1 METVGWATA
10 VVATLG
16 GCVLVVSYLLDQVPA
31 LADKAVRALTAVR
44 RLRDEWHRK

>member
-16 GCVLVVSYLLDQVPA
+16 GCFLILGYVLDQIPA
-31 LADKAVRALTAVR
+31 LSDKAVRAIAAVR
-44 RLRDEWHRK
+44 RLRDEWQK